1 VKAINAIEEK
11 KKELI
16 TLLEKAQQAEL
27 KAGTKGEKLLVL
39 QIIIDCNHQIQAC
52 DTVIKLLGE
61 KG

>member
-1 VKAINAIEEK
+1 MIAINAIEKK

-39 QIIIDCNHQIQAC
+39 QIIIDCNHHIQAC

-61 KG
+61 T